1 MLAQWILVLALL
13 ESKIY
18 LNCLWEA
25 DFPVCIC
32 SINELANGLSKHE
45 WVSKFKTGDKPAK
58 FKRILHKRQYT
69 QHLLHIGILYSSS
82 QWFQTL
88 KHLSLSWVQINVLQF
103 TFSVHFNRSFVSWF
117 RTALELTGFGASLS
131 NFAGKFPILI
141 QFRKFNFLQFNYSLN
156 HWAEQFNRSDSILH
170 KADLF

>member
-32 SINELANGLSKHE
+32 SINELANGLSKHK

-69 QHLLHIGILYSSS
+69 QHLLHRNLIFFKSIISN
-82 QWFQTL
+82 TE
-88 KHLSLSWVQINVLQF
+88 
-103 TFSVHFNRSFVSWF
+103 
-117 RTALELTGFGASLS
+117 ALELELS
-131 NFAGKFPILI
+131 TNQRLTIHILSSFQSIICFLISNCTWTHRLWSIAFKFCWQISH
-141 QFRKFNFLQFNYSLN
+141 FN
-156 HWAEQFNRSDSILH
+156 SISEI
-170 KADLF
+170 